1 MPYDE
6 SNRGALFVEEK
17 QKETDRDYS
26 GTLNVEGRE
35 FWISGWVKTSKKG
48 QKFLSLSIKPKVGT
62 PSTRARR
69 EDLEDEIRT

>member
-6 SNRGALFVEEK
+6 SNRGALFREEK